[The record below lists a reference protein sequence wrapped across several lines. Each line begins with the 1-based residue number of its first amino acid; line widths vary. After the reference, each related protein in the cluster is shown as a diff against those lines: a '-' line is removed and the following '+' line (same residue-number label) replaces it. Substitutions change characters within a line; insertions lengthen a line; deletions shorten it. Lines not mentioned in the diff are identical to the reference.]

1 METQITAEDIFKE
14 YQAIIA
20 AQAHDIA
27 SLRALI
33 NSMQNK
39 LPQ

>member
-1 METQITAEDIFKE
+1 MEAQITAEDIFRE
-14 YQAIIA
+14 YQEIIE

-33 NSMQNK
+33 HSIQNK
-39 LPQ
+39 PTQ

>member
-1 METQITAEDIFKE
+1 METQVTAEDIFKE

-20 AQAHDIA
+20 MQAHDIA

-33 NSMQNK
+33 HSMQNK
-39 LPQ
+39 PTQ